1 MTGSGQCQRV
11 DVEHDIEVEE
21 TVHVGNK
28 TYRLRSVV
36 YHTGTADFGH
46 YFCVCRYSNDG
57 NQWWFYNNTTRME
70 VCSLA
75 TAKTKASI
83 SALVR
88 AYLCIYESSEGNDFA
103 AESRSHGGIGAEKQN
118 AEQGPGPSAGT
129 SSEENT
135 SKPQRESKIVKCG
148 NQGDSHDQEQEK
160 SRKGA
165 AQPKTVVECRKC
177 AAVLPSITQTGRIRC
192 SQCSTQWTLQDG
204 DYVKEWCVWHDDC
217 KPVREHSFGVSR
229 TWPLST
235 RLTCKK
241 CSVKFSPSE
250 HAKRTAWQ
258 EYKHVLDALPGHKR

>member
-11 DVEHDIEVEE
+11 DVEHDIEVED

-103 AESRSHGGIGAEKQN
+103 AESGSHGGIGAEKQN
-118 AEQGPGPSAGT
+118 AEQGPRPSAGT
-129 SSEENT
+129 SSGENT
-135 SKPQRESKIVKCG
+135 SKPQREAKSAKCG
-148 NQGDSHDQEQEK
+148 HQRDSQANTQADD
-160 SRKGA
+160 SV
-165 AQPKTVVECRKC
+165 QPTDKK
-177 AAVLPSITQTGRIRC
+177 AKC
-192 SQCSTQWTLQDG
+192 SQCAKEKIQTAFSKKQLKAGAGKVCEECVEENKVKKKATQWHCAECKQDKAPQDFSG
-204 DYVKEWCVWHDDC
+204 KQHTKGNQKRC
-217 KPVREHSFGVSR
+217 KQC
-229 TWPLST
+229 
-235 RLTCKK
+235 CKQ
-241 CSVKFSPSE
+241 V
-250 HAKRTAWQ
+250 
-258 EYKHVLDALPGHKR
+258 